1 MKLEF
6 SENSNCLIM
15 KVNGEIDHSYAILI
29 SNEADRKI
37 IDSSKMNFIIDLSE
51 VSFMDSSAIGVI
63 IGRYKLIQSLGRSI
77 SIVSSNQTAGK
88 ILDMSGIK
96 KIIPLWAS
104 LNEAEEA
111 MKSRI

>member
-15 KVNGEIDHSYAILI
+15 KVNGEIDLRYAILI
-29 SNEADRKI
+29 RNEADRKI